1 MGAHTALRLAVGNL
15 NIHPSRYALPT
26 VKVARLKL
34 FLPKG
39 QLAPEAPS
47 KVSDKVEEE
56 NVLGPPPK
64 HFKNPPEYSKKSP
77 KYSRN
82 PPKYSKKP
90 PKYSR
95 TSKIF

>member
-47 KVSDKVEEE
+47 KVSDKVGEEEE
-56 NVLGPPPK
+56 NILGTLQ
-64 HFKNPPEYSKKSP
+64 NILGTLQNILGTLQGE
-77 KYSRN
+77 RQGGG
-82 PPKYSKKP
+82 
-90 PKYSR
+90 
-95 TSKIF
+95 T

>member
-47 KVSDKVEEE
+47 KVSDKVGEEEE
-56 NVLGPPPK
+56 NILGTPQ
-64 HFKNPPEYSKKSP
+64 NILGTLQ
-77 KYSRN
+77 N
-82 PPKYSKKP
+82 ILG
-90 PKYSR
+90 
-95 TSKIF
+95 TLQNIL